1 MGEKYLHVIG
11 TRPNAVKAAPV
22 LREMHEL
29 GYNQAL
35 LHTGQHFDFNLS
47 RLIERDLGIPIEP
60 IRFDLKGRSAEMQL
74 GEVASNVSSF
84 IKENAFTQVIVYG
97 DVTSTLAASIAAK
110 YSNRV
115 LIHVEAGL
123 RSGDL
128 SMPEEINRIMSDS
141 ISDVL
146 FTTTAEA
153 EQNLLREGKAQDS
166 IHFVGNTMIDSLLKV
181 VGNIEKEPSR
191 SEFFGLVTIHRQ
203 SNVDDPSRLKRIV
216 EEVRTI
222 SESVELLWPLHPRT
236 EGALRKSGLYELLE
250 KPNIQLLPPMGYKEF
265 IESMFRCKF
274 LVSDSGGVQE
284 EAAVLGVPTFILRE
298 STERAVAL
306 NSGTVRLVNLEDLTE
321 LVSSVDPSRVPVE
334 IPYWDGKSASRIVQH
349 LEK

>member
-1 MGEKYLHVIG
+1 MREKYLHVIG

-22 LREMHEL
+22 IREMHDL
-29 GYNQAL
+29 GYHQAL

-60 IRFDLKGRSAEMQL
+60 FRFDLESRSAEMQL

-84 IKENAFTQVIVYG
+84 IKENSFTQVIVYG
-97 DVTSTLAASIAAK
+97 DVTSTLSASIAAK

-115 LIHVEAGL
+115 LVHVEAGL
-123 RSGDL
+123 RSKDL

-146 FTTTAEA
+146 FTTTTEA
-153 EQNLLREGKAQDS
+153 EQNLLNEGKSQDS

-181 VGNIEKEPSR
+181 IGDIEKELPESQP
-191 SEFFGLVTIHRQ
+191 FGLVTIHRQ
-203 SNVDDPSRLKRIV
+203 SNVDDPDRLQRIV
-216 EEVRTI
+216 QEARTI
-222 SESVELLWPLHPRT
+222 SESVSLLWPLHPRT
-236 EGALRKSGLYELLE
+236 ESALRKSGLYELLE
-250 KPNIQLLPPMGYKEF
+250 TPNIQLFPPMGYKEF
-265 IESMFRCKF
+265 IWSMFNCKF

-284 EAAVLGVPTFILRE
+284 EAAILGVPTFILRD

-306 NSGTVRLVNLEDLTE
+306 ESGKVRLVDLEHLAE
-321 LVSSVDPSRVPVE
+321 LATSVDPSRMPVE
-334 IPYWDGKSASRIVQH
+334 IPYWDGKAASRIVDH